1 MRLYELLIEI
11 HSIERCRGN
20 QIYLYTVKHPLYYLL
35 HVSLNNNHYIYDKM
49 KEAYVFHTMFPV
61 PYHGLLHLD
70 CRQLQLHLHP
80 FGKLAS
86 R

>member
-1 MRLYELLIEI
+1 MQRKPNLPLDSETSSLLFI
-11 HSIERCRGN
+11 
-20 QIYLYTVKHPLYYLL
+20 LL